1 MTAKTA
7 VLIGGGVIGIEMAWE
22 LTQLG
27 IRCTIL
33 EAMPRLMARQLDA
46 ESAALLQESIRS
58 GACNPFLGP
67 LYTQSGR
74 VLENDAL
81 LTPEQII
88 NMDYLMENV
97 VGEIP
102 HYEDLSELGKATVD
116 MVGVA
121 PATKE
126 GKV

>member
-1 MTAKTA
+1 MSA
-7 VLIGGGVIGIEMAWE
+7 GVVGVQCSEKVPPATRK
-22 LTQLG
+22 L
-27 IRCTIL
+27 
-33 EAMPRLMARQLDA
+33 
-46 ESAALLQESIRS
+46 AALLQESIRS